1 MLEQL
6 KKTAEVFKTEL
17 KVYRLAMTHTE
28 TPKAARILLGLALG
42 YTLMPFDIIP
52 DFIPVIGH
60 IDDAIIVPLLIVA
73 ALGMIPPKVMQECR
87 EMAREDKDKSLLPSK
102 QPETR

>member
-6 KKTAEVFKTEL
+6 KKTADTFKTEF
-17 KVYRLAMTHTE
+17 KVYRLAMSHTE
-28 TPKAARILLGLALG
+28 TPKAARILLGIALG

-60 IDDAIIVPLLIVA
+60 IDDAIIVPLLIIA
-73 ALGMIPPKVMQECR
+73 ALGMIPPELMRKCR
-87 EMAREDKDKSLLPSK
+87 EQAKGG
-102 QPETR
+102 

>member
-6 KKTAEVFKTEL
+6 KKTAEIIKTEL
-17 KVYRLAMTHTE
+17 KVYRLAMSHE
-28 TPKAARILLGLALG
+28 RTPKAARILLGLALG

-60 IDDAIIVPLLIVA
+60 IDDVIVVPLLIVA
-73 ALGMIPPKVMQECR
+73 ALGMIPVEVMQECR
-87 EMAREDKDKSLLPSK
+87 EKASNSLT
-102 QPETR
+102 EGG

>member
-6 KKTAEVFKTEL
+6 KKTADVFKTEL
-17 KVYRLAMTHTE
+17 KTYRLAMSHKG

-60 IDDAIIVPLLIVA
+60 IDDVIIVPLLVIA
-73 ALGMIPPKVMQECR
+73 ALGMIPPEVMHECR
-87 EMAREDKDKSLLPSK
+87 AKAKEDRAEA
-102 QPETR
+102 QN